1 MAKDGP
7 ANGFYMSS
15 RKVKSGIGRLK
26 KMAKKAAAQG
36 MDLTVDQ
43 KTGKL
48 RMIPKDKTDA

>member
-7 ANGFYMSS
+7 SNGFYMSA

-26 KMAKKAAAQG
+26 KMAKKAAEQG
-36 MDLTVDQ
+36 MELTVDQ

-48 RMIPKDKTDA
+48 RIIHKDKTDA